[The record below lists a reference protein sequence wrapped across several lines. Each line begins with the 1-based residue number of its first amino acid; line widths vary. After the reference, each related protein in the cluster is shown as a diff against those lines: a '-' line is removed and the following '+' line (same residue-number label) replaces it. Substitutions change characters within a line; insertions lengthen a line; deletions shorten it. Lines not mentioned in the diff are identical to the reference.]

1 MKHPVYVLS
10 KCGQVTL
17 AEGRVNMNVRR
28 DTRSSSF
35 LLSYSHEMMITI
47 MITEEEEEEEKI
59 HNFQMEIYPDFT
71 YVPDLVL

>member
-1 MKHPVYVLS
+1 
-10 KCGQVTL
+10 
-17 AEGRVNMNVRR
+17 MNVRR

-35 LLSYSHEMMITI
+35 LLSYSHEMMIMI

-59 HNFQMEIYPDFT
+59 HNFQMEIYLDFT